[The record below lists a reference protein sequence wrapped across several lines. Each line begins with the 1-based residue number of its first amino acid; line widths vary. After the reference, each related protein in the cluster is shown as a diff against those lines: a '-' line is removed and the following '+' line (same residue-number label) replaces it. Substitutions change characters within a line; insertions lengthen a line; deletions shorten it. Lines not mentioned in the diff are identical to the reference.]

1 MTDPPST
8 NTGTNSTNSGTA
20 GTATK
25 ASKRAAPRATPVA
38 EAGPTP
44 ERLSYREAQAA
55 LERSLVELQSD
66 NLDVER
72 MTELYQQAC
81 AFADRCDAL
90 LRAVEAEVALWDPDQ
105 PEAPLQPLN
114 P

>member
-1 MTDPPST
+1 
-8 NTGTNSTNSGTA
+8 
-20 GTATK
+20 
-25 ASKRAAPRATPVA
+25 VA
-38 EAGPTP
+38 QLT
-44 ERLSYREAQAA
+44 YREAQAA

-66 NLDVER
+66 DLDVER

-81 AFADRCDAL
+81 AYADRCDTL
-90 LRAVEAEVALWDPDQ
+90 LQSVEAEVMLWDPDQ